1 MTAPDRDQTDSADFN
16 ATAGSQS
23 AAALSSSQA
32 GRAGRIAG
40 MAILIVAIVT
50 AILASGFRVG
60 FLTDP
65 IGPRALPWL
74 ASLLLGM
81 GGVIMIARP
90 GPTPTSIAA
99 PMRANVSLAIGAFVM
114 YAIVLPLAGFVLS
127 TAFLMAVL
135 ARFYGGRWVH
145 GIAAGVIFSGSLWLL
160 FARALGVP
168 LPLGAI
174 FSLGG

>member
-1 MTAPDRDQTDSADFN
+1 MTAPDQEQTDVADYSA
-16 ATAGSQS
+16 AAGSQS
-23 AAALSSSQA
+23 AVASTSSQA

-40 MAILIVAIVT
+40 LAILVVAIVT

-74 ASLLLGM
+74 ASLLLAV
-81 GGVIMIARP
+81 GGAMMIARP
-90 GPTPTSIAA
+90 GSPPASIAA
-99 PMRANVSLAIGAFVM
+99 PMRAKVSLAIGAFVM

-127 TAFLMAVL
+127 TAFLMALL
-135 ARFYGGRWVH
+135 ARFYGGRWVQ
-145 GIAAGVIFSGSLWLL
+145 GIAAGVIFGGSLWLL

-174 FSLGG
+174 FSWGG

>member
-1 MTAPDRDQTDSADFN
+1 MVIVFVAVLTALL
-16 ATAGSQS
+16 AG
-23 AAALSSSQA
+23 
-32 GRAGRIAG
+32 
-40 MAILIVAIVT
+40 
-50 AILASGFRVG
+50 GFRVG

-74 ASLLLGM
+74 ASLLLGV
-81 GGVIMIARP
+81 GGAMMIARP
-90 GPTPTSIAA
+90 GPTPASIAA

-127 TAFLMAVL
+127 TALLMAVL
-135 ARFYGGRWVH
+135 ARFYGGRWVQ